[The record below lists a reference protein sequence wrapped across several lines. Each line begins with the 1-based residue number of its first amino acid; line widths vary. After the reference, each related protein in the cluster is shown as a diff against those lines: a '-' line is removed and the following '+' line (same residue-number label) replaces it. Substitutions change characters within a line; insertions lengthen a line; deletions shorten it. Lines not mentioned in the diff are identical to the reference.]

1 MIKIENVSKT
11 YKHRR
16 GAKVEALD
24 GITFDLPDKGMVFIL
39 GPSGSGKST
48 LLNILGGLDDFD
60 GGDVVFKGKNFKN
73 FKEHDRNAY
82 RNSVCGFVFQEYCL
96 IPELNVTDNVKITAQ
111 LKGAKNAAETAEK
124 ALNLVGLQGFAG
136 RKVTELSGGQSQRV
150 AIARAIA
157 KNPEIIFADE
167 PTGALDETTGK
178 DILTLLKG
186 LSRDRLV
193 IAVSHERKFAE
204 EFGDRVIEL
213 ADGKIK
219 SDSDGSYRDEPC
231 RTGSARAEEL
241 SSPKLP
247 LKTALRLGC
256 GNLLRR
262 PARTVITIL
271 LSAAA
276 FALTGLTVS
285 AGVE

>member
-24 GITFDLPDKGMVFIL
+24 GITFELPDKGMVFIL

-60 GGDVVFKGKNFKN
+60 GGDVVFKGKSFKN

-82 RNSVCGFVFQEYCL
+82 RNSVCGFVFQDNNL
-96 IPELNVTDNVKITAQ
+96 IPELTVGENVTLALELQGRKQI
-111 LKGAKNAAETAEK
+111 LKQTDKSLAS
-124 ALNLVGLQGFAG
+124 VGLEEYSK
-136 RKVTELSGGQSQRV
+136 RKINTLSGGQSQRV

-178 DILTLLKG
+178 DILTLLKT

-193 IAVSHERKFAE
+193 VAVSHDRKFAE
-204 EFGDRVIEL
+204 EFGDRIIEL

-231 RTGSARAEEL
+231 RDESARAEEL

-262 PARTVITIL
+262 PARTAIPYCCRRRPL
-271 LSAAA
+271 H
-276 FALTGLTVS
+276 
-285 AGVE
+285 